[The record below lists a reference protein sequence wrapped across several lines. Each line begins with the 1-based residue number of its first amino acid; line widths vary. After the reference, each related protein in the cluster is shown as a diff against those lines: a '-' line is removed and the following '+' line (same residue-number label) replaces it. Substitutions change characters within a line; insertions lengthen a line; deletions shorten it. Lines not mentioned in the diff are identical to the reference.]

1 MAVMRRPTRNMLL
14 ALAVCAGLFAGCSRE
29 AANETAGPGQD
40 ASGAA
45 PESRRLARGEAIYK
59 RQCAACHQASG
70 QGLPSVFPPLAGS
83 DFIANNRRQSI
94 EALLFGLAGPITVNG
109 VDYNGVMPSFGHLSD
124 ADLSAVLSYVFT
136 SWGNAVE
143 PVDVDEVAAVRA
155 TRSR

>member
-1 MAVMRRPTRNMLL
+1 MRRPTIHVLL
-14 ALAVCAGLFAGCSRE
+14 ALAVCGGLVAACSPKTTDEPASPGEETFAG
-29 AANETAGPGQD
+29 
-40 ASGAA
+40 A
-45 PESRRLARGEAIYK
+45 PATNLSARGEAIFK
-59 RQCAACHQASG
+59 RQCAACHQAAG
-70 QGLPSVFPPLAGS
+70 QGLPGVFPPLAGS
-83 DFIANNRRQSI
+83 DFIANNRQKSI

-143 PVDVDEVAAVRA
+143 PVDVDEVARVRA